1 MIQDLSTQDKG
12 KGSGYITED
21 GKGIQKKKGEGGGS
35 LSLIAKSWYEGDSE
49 NFDMLL
55 RTCQVNMT
63 KVTWLVTISFQHPT
77 SQSGEWPSPV
87 KNGQTWVTLGRKWTK
102 GGVRGDVNVVSH
114 PLIFWDE
121 MWGDNGSTQGTA
133 GQGESN
139 SKYH

>member
-21 GKGIQKKKGEGGGS
+21 GKGIQKKKGEGGGGS

-55 RTCQVNMT
+55 RTCQVDMT

-77 SQSGEWPSPV
+77 SQSGE
-87 KNGQTWVTLGRKWTK
+87 
-102 GGVRGDVNVVSH
+102 
-114 PLIFWDE
+114 
-121 MWGDNGSTQGTA
+121 
-133 GQGESN
+133 
-139 SKYH
+139 